1 VKASA
6 LGVAI
11 GYQEL
16 VSVTNTLLSN
26 TGQAIELVFIL
37 MAVYFAVS
45 LAITTATG
53 WLNRRLMRA
62 EQR

>member
-1 VKASA
+1 
-6 LGVAI
+6 
-11 GYQEL
+11 
-16 VSVTNTLLSN
+16 
-26 TGQAIELVFIL
+26 